1 MAKIVLTNINKSY
14 DQKTVLDN
22 INMVIDE
29 GKLTVL
35 LGPSGSGKTTLLHG
49 IAGLVSFD
57 QGDITFND
65 KLMNQVAIDKRN
77 AVLVDQNLLLFPHLN
92 VEDNI
97 AFGLKM
103 RKMNKTLISEKV
115 SMLIRLLELTGHEK
129 KYHHEL
135 SGGQMQRVAIARAL
149 AIGVEVLLLD
159 EPFSKLDIVLRK
171 NMQDFVRSLQQKL
184 KITILM
190 VTHDQEEA
198 LSMADKV
205 ALLINGKI
213 MQYDAPHTIYE
224 RPTSKEVADFFGE
237 RNYIQAS
244 IIEGKIHCHLGIFNI
259 TLNNQ
264 ENITFMFRPEEIG
277 LEHQG
282 ENNVEGVILK
292 RVYSGDKILYSVQV
306 NESIMTVSSFQN
318 KDYQVSDHV
327 SLKLCFN
334 KAVYFT
340 NPKVGGTSC

>member
-115 SMLIRLLELTGHEK
+115 SMLIRLLEIG
-129 KYHHEL
+129 
-135 SGGQMQRVAIARAL
+135 RA
-149 AIGVEVLLLD
+149 
-159 EPFSKLDIVLRK
+159 
-171 NMQDFVRSLQQKL
+171 
-184 KITILM
+184 
-190 VTHDQEEA
+190 
-198 LSMADKV
+198 
-205 ALLINGKI
+205 
-213 MQYDAPHTIYE
+213 
-224 RPTSKEVADFFGE
+224 
-237 RNYIQAS
+237 
-244 IIEGKIHCHLGIFNI
+244 
-259 TLNNQ
+259 
-264 ENITFMFRPEEIG
+264 
-277 LEHQG
+277 
-282 ENNVEGVILK
+282 
-292 RVYSGDKILYSVQV
+292 
-306 NESIMTVSSFQN
+306 
-318 KDYQVSDHV
+318 HV
-327 SLKLCFN
+327 
-334 KAVYFT
+334 
-340 NPKVGGTSC
+340 